1 MTGFEPAT
9 PATRTQCATKLRYI
23 PIFYICC
30 ILSTLTQFGF
40 NWNLASVSLAK
51 CATFRFFIF
60 VVFYRP
66 SRSLA
71 LIGIWLPF
79 HSPSALFRFFIF
91 TCILSTLTQFSFNWN
106 LASVSLAK
114 CAIPIFYIY
123 CILSTLTQFGFNWN
137 LASVPLAKCAIP
149 IFIRLAGS
157 YQQFV
162 QQYYTKKIKNQT
174 NFYEKFQ

>member
-23 PIFYICC
+23 PIFYIFC

-51 CATFRFFIF
+51 CATFRFFTFIVF
-60 VVFYRP
+60 YRPSRSLVLIGIWLSFHSPSALFRFFTFIVFYRPSRSLVIIGIWLSFHSPSALFRFFTFIVFYRP

-79 HSPSALFRFFIF
+79 HSPSALHSDFLYF
-91 TCILSTLTQFSFNWN
+91 CI
-106 LASVSLAK
+106 
-114 CAIPIFYIY
+114 
-123 CILSTLTQFGFNWN
+123 
-137 LASVPLAKCAIP
+137 
-149 IFIRLAGS
+149 
-157 YQQFV
+157 
-162 QQYYTKKIKNQT
+162 
-174 NFYEKFQ
+174 

>member
-1 MTGFEPAT
+1 MN
-9 PATRTQCATKLRYI
+9 LR
-23 PIFYICC
+23 P
-30 ILSTLTQFGF
+30 LRPEHSALP
-40 NWNLASVSLAK
+40 N
-51 CATFRFFIF
+51 CATFRFFIYF
-60 VVFYRP
+60 VFYRPSRSLVLIGIWLSFHSPSALFRFFTFIVFYRP

-79 HSPSALFRFFIF
+79 HSPSALHSDFLYF
-91 TCILSTLTQFSFNWN
+91 
-106 LASVSLAK
+106 
-114 CAIPIFYIY
+114 

>member
-1 MTGFEPAT
+1 MN
-9 PATRTQCATKLRYI
+9 LR
-23 PIFYICC
+23 P
-30 ILSTLTQFGF
+30 LRPEHSALP
-40 NWNLASVSLAK
+40 N

-79 HSPSALFRFFIF
+79 HSPSALFRFFTFIVF
-91 TCILSTLTQFSFNWN
+91 YRPSR
-106 LASVSLAK
+106 SLVLIGIWLPFHSPSALHSD
-114 CAIPIFYIY
+114 FYIY

-137 LASVPLAKCAIP
+137 LASVSLAKCAIP